1 LSQLERYTA
10 EGQKVLMRAREEAAT
25 LRHRIIEP
33 EHLALSILKVGDPLI
48 GSLFARLQADIARL
62 EETLAYVVG
71 RGNKAILSRPTF
83 GQAARAVLLRA
94 GEIAEQMSQPLI
106 GIEHLLLGVLSDKN
120 GIATGVMENFGVT
133 FEAAQS
139 ELETLFN
146 GQGQTALSTFYYR
159 RYSETPTLNQ
169 VSRDLSLAALAGK
182 LDPLIGR
189 EAELERTMQILARR
203 SKNNPVLIGPAGA
216 GKTAIAEGL
225 ALRIIE
231 GRVPE
236 HLQRCRVVTL
246 DVGLLTAGTRFRG
259 DFEERLK
266 QIMQEIVKT
275 KDLLIVIDELHALV
289 GTGVAEGSIDAA
301 NLFKPM
307 LARGEF
313 RCIGATT
320 LDDYRKTM
328 EAEPALERRFQPVL
342 INETTPE
349 ETLAIVRGLRERYAD
364 FHHVAISDD
373 ALVAAVQM
381 SSRYVQGRQ
390 QPDKAIDLMDEAA
403 ARLRVRFSSMS
414 DEVHHLRAE
423 LYAMQ
428 REKDGA
434 IQRGDFTAAARLR
447 RDERQVLQSLAE
459 AEDAW
464 LATREQERPVVDKQ
478 AIAAVVSMWTG
489 IPVEQITGEEAARLL
504 ALEDEL
510 HQRVIG
516 QHEAVEAVAKAIRRA
531 RTGIRD
537 GHRPIGS
544 FLFVGPTGVG
554 KTELARA
561 LAVALFGDENAL
573 LKLDMS
579 EFMEQHTASRLLGTP
594 PGYVGYDQAG
604 QLIEA
609 VRRRP
614 YSIVLFDEIE
624 KAHPAIFDL
633 LLQILEDGCLT
644 GAQGHSASF
653 RHTIIIL
660 TSNVGTAQLRQG
672 QMTFAPLRRSE
683 SQVAAPASLRAQILP
698 ALNEVFRPE
707 LLNRFDEIIV
717 FHPLSHAHLREIVD
731 LLVAHTRQRIAE
743 QAITLHVSEAAR
755 WLLVEQGYDPV
766 YGARPLRRAV
776 QRLLDDLLAESL
788 LRGDMRA
795 GDSVTVDAVDGQLR
809 LEISREVSEPS
820 EEPEQIK
827 NRSRQIKN
835 RSRMIAARHIP

>member
-1 LSQLERYTA
+1 MSQLERYTA
-10 EGQKVLMRAREEAAT
+10 EGQKVLMRAREEASA

-48 GSLFARLQADIARL
+48 ESLFARLQADISRL

-83 GQAARAVLLRA
+83 GHAARAVLLRA
-94 GEIAEQMSQPLI
+94 NEIAERMNQPLI
-106 GIEHLLLGVLSDKN
+106 GIEHLLLGVLNDKN

-133 FEAAQS
+133 FEAARS
-139 ELETLFN
+139 EIESIFN
-146 GQGQTALSTFYYR
+146 GQGQTALSTYYYR

-169 VSRDLSLAALAGK
+169 VSRDISLAALAGK
-182 LDPLIGR
+182 LDPIIGR
-189 EAELERTMQILARR
+189 EAELERTMQILVRR
-203 SKNNPVLIGPAGA
+203 TKNNPVLIGPAGA

-225 ALRIIE
+225 AMRIIE

-236 HLQRCRVVTL
+236 HLQRCRVVAL
-246 DVGLLTAGTRFRG
+246 DIGLLTVGTRFRG

-289 GTGVAEGSIDAA
+289 GAGVTEGSISAA

-320 LDDYRKTM
+320 FDEYRKTI

-349 ETLAIVRGLRERYAD
+349 ETQAIVRGLRDRYAD
-364 FHHVAISDD
+364 FHHVTISDE
-373 ALVAAVQM
+373 ALAAAVQM
-381 SSRYVQGRQ
+381 SSRYVQGRH
-390 QPDKAIDLMDEAA
+390 QPDKAIDLIDEAA
-403 ARLRVRFSSMS
+403 ARLRVHRSGMS
-414 DEVHHLRAE
+414 DEVHLLRAE

-428 REKDGA
+428 REKDEA
-434 IQRGDFTAAARLR
+434 IQRGDFVTAARQR
-447 RDERQVLQSLAE
+447 REERQTLQSLAD

-464 LATREQERPVVDKQ
+464 LAKREQERPVVDQQ

-489 IPVEQITGEEAARLL
+489 IPVEQIAGEEAERLL

-510 HQRVIG
+510 HRRIIG
-516 QHEAVEAVAKAIRRA
+516 QHEAVQAVAKAIRRA

-537 GHRPIGS
+537 SHRPIGS

-561 LAVALFGDENAL
+561 LAVTLFGDENAL

-579 EFMEQHTASRLLGTP
+579 EFMEQHTVSRLLGTP

-609 VRRRP
+609 VQRRP

-644 GAQGHSASF
+644 DAQGHTASF

-660 TSNVGTAQLRQG
+660 TSNAGTTRLRPG
-672 QMTFAPLRRSE
+672 QMTFAPVRRSD
-683 SQVAAPASLRAQILP
+683 QQADAYASLRAQVLP
-698 ALNEVFRPE
+698 AVSEVFRPE

-717 FHPLSHAHLREIVD
+717 FHPLSKAHLREVVD
-731 LLVAHTRQRIAE
+731 LMVARTQQRVAE
-743 QAITLHVSEAAR
+743 QSITLHVGEDAR
-755 WLLVEQGYDPV
+755 WLLVERGYDPV
-766 YGARPLRRAV
+766 YGARPLRRAIES
-776 QRLLDDLLAESL
+776 LLDDLLAEAL
-788 LRGDMRA
+788 LRGDIKA
-795 GDSVTVDAVDGQLR
+795 GEAVTVNVVDGQLR
-809 LEISREVSEPS
+809 LEV
-820 EEPEQIK
+820 PEQRGRQVK
-827 NRSRQIKN
+827 NRSIQITN
-835 RSRMIAARHIP
+835 RSRLTSSRHIP